1 MVDGRTAVHEAC
13 KEGYS
18 AVLEVLLE
26 YDADLEIMVCVCVCV
41 CVCVWCV
48 RERETVK
55 YSISHFTQD
64 GNGIRPV
71 QSCAYRY
78 MNHLLQTS

>member
-26 YDADLEIMVCVCVCV
+26 YNADLEIMVCVCVCGV
-41 CVCVWCV
+41 C
-48 RERETVK
+48 
-55 YSISHFTQD
+55 
-64 GNGIRPV
+64 
-71 QSCAYRY
+71 
-78 MNHLLQTS
+78 

>member
-26 YDADLEIMVCVCVCV
+26 YDADLEIMVCVCVWFV
-41 CVCVWCV
+41 LE
-48 RERETVK
+48 RERLLN
-55 YSISHFTQD
+55 I
-64 GNGIRPV
+64 
-71 QSCAYRY
+71 QSLTLHRTA
-78 MNHLLQTS
+78 ME